1 MARGD
6 HPDNGA
12 LDQAGWQ
19 QRPWELQT
27 QYAGCECCSPKLD
40 PEHVPP
46 GGLRGGGQSSEPPCV
61 PGPVQRASPRI
72 GRNAIQVHIKYDN

>member
-12 LDQAGWQ
+12 LDQAGWRQ
-19 QRPWELQT
+19 
-27 QYAGCECCSPKLD
+27 GHGSFKLNIQVVNVAHPNSD

-46 GGLRGGGQSSEPPCV
+46 GGLRGGGQSSEPPCI

-72 GRNAIQVHIKYDN
+72 GRNAV